1 MFNLGQLALLALR
14 ILTGLVFVWSGLGHA
29 RDPEGSSKDLGLP
42 KPVALLIGIVELLAG
57 LGIAG
62 GLLTRLSAV
71 GLMIIMLGAMHRK
84 AFVWHTGFWG
94 KGSQGWHYDL
104 LFFLICLLVY
114 AMNGGIWTIDR
125 MLFGEMAAAS
135 YIF

>member
-1 MFNLGQLALLALR
+1 MF
-14 ILTGLVFVWSGLGHA
+14 GLVQITLLLLRALAGLIFAWSGVAHL
-29 RDPEGSSKDLGLP
+29 RDADGSSNDLGLP
-42 KPVALLIGIVELLAG
+42 KPVVLLVGIVELLAG

-71 GLMIIMLGAMHRK
+71 GLMIVMLGAMHRK
-84 AFVWHTGFWG
+84 AFVWHSGFWG

-104 LFFLICLLVY
+104 LLFLIALLVFGT
-114 AMNGGIWTIDR
+114 NGGIWTIDR
-125 MLFGEMAAAS
+125 LLFGEMAARS

>member
-14 ILTGLVFVWSGLGHA
+14 ALTGLIFVWSGFAHA

-42 KPVALLIGIVELLAG
+42 KGIALLIGIVELLAG

-84 AFVWHTGFWG
+84 AFVWHIGFWG

-104 LFFLICLLVY
+104 LLFLICLIVY

>member
-14 ILTGLVFVWSGLGHA
+14 ALTGLVFVWSGFAHA

-42 KPVALLIGIVELLAG
+42 KPIVLLVGVVELLAG

-104 LFFLICLLVY
+104 LFFLICLLVF

-125 MLFGEMAAAS
+125 MLFGEMAAS
-135 YIF
+135 SWIF